1 MSHRRALKE
10 KFLTKYPWND
20 ESSYAF
26 RIHALQQMVLRHIS
40 RDDVME
46 IISSGEII
54 ESFPDDMPYPSY
66 LMNGLVKKRT
76 LHVVISYAP
85 DPGVLYIITAYEP
98 DSMRWEENY
107 RRRQ

>member
-1 MSHRRALKE
+1 M
-10 KFLTKYPWND
+10 YPWNN
-20 ESSYAF
+20 ETSYEF

-40 RDDVME
+40 RDDVVE

-54 ESFPDDMPYPSY
+54 ESYPDDMPYPSC
-66 LMNGLVKKRT
+66 LITGLVKKRI

-85 DPGVLYIITAYEP
+85 TPNVIFIITAYEP
-98 DSMRWEENY
+98 DSMRWTKNY

>member
-1 MSHRRALKE
+1 M
-10 KFLTKYPWND
+10 YPWTD
-20 ESSYAF
+20 ETSYEF

-40 RDDVME
+40 RDDVVE
-46 IISSGEII
+46 IISSGELI
-54 ESFPDDMPYPSY
+54 ESYPDDVPYPSY
-66 LMNGLVKKRT
+66 LMMGLVKKRT

-85 DPGVLYIITAYEP
+85 YPDVIYIITAYEP

>member
-1 MSHRRALKE
+1 MTMYS
-10 KFLTKYPWND
+10 WND
-20 ESSYAF
+20 ETSYEF

-40 RDDVME
+40 RDDVVE

-54 ESFPDDMPYPSY
+54 ESYPDDQPYPSC
-66 LMNGLVKKRT
+66 LMTGLVKKRM

-85 DPGVLYIITAYEP
+85 NPNVIFIITAYEP
-98 DSMRWEENY
+98 DSMRWKENY

>member
-10 KFLTKYPWND
+10 KFLTIYPWND

-54 ESFPDDMPYPSY
+54 EPYPDDMPYPSY
-66 LMNGLVKKRT
+66 LMMGPGEKK
-76 LHVVISYAP
+76 
-85 DPGVLYIITAYEP
+85 DITCC
-98 DSMRWEENY
+98 DFICT
-107 RRRQ
+107 